1 MFELWESRDYAGAGE
16 LVDPDVVF
24 TRVGSELGHLAGE
37 WRGLSSAWAAMVDFM
52 RAWKDLHTLPERF
65 FDLPDDRVLACAKQI
80 GRGRGSSVV
89 VEHDV
94 AFLFTLRDARSR
106 AGRLLGPGR
115 GDARRGP
122 TRRTAAVGGDTLR

>member
-80 GRGRGSSVV
+80 GRAGGAASWWSTTSRSCSRCATQGHALGGYWDRG
-89 VEHDV
+89 E
-94 AFLFTLRDARSR
+94 AMR
-106 AGRLLGPGR
+106 AGG
-115 GDARRGP
+115 
-122 TRRTAAVGGDTLR
+122 LREEPQP